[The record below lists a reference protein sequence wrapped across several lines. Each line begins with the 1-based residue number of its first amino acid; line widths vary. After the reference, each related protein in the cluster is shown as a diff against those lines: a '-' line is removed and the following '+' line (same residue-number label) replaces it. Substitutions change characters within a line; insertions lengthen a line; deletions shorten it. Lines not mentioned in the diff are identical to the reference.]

1 LKAWVRFL
9 FAFHSNNNHFGDKA
23 RYWSKI
29 VIFSYPPCIRRPRY
43 GSSRRNIA
51 TPFGTEKLEWLGYP
65 TVKQFED
72 MTTRF
77 DRMYERDRQTD
88 RHMDIAHDGKNSAK
102 RAENDVG

>member
-1 LKAWVRFL
+1 
-9 FAFHSNNNHFGDKA
+9 
-23 RYWSKI
+23 
-29 VIFSYPPCIRRPRY
+29 
-43 GSSRRNIA
+43 
-51 TPFGTEKLEWLGYP
+51 
-65 TVKQFED
+65 VKQFED